1 MLSHQFTRPFQPD
14 RIRHP
19 RDFQP
24 LAATFWQQP
33 AIFVEIGAGKG
44 KHALSFASDNANAH
58 LIAIERTAEKYQA
71 MQKMANQA
79 KLSNLTTIHADAIA
93 WVTHAVPAQSLSGVF
108 ILYPN
113 PEPHNPNQRW
123 LNMPFFEWL
132 LSRLKPNGELIIA
145 SNIESYIDEAE
156 HKAQTVWQVPVEKTQ
171 VPNHSERTHFEVKYL
186 ARGEACWQLTIKK
199 PHGYTTRFDD
209 FNLL

>member
-24 LAATFWQQP
+24 LAATFWQQL
-33 AIFVEIGAGKG
+33 AIFLEIGAGKG

-93 WVTHAVPAQSLSGVF
+93 WVTHAVPAQSLSGVV
-108 ILYPN
+108 IL
-113 PEPHNPNQRW
+113 
-123 LNMPFFEWL
+123 
-132 LSRLKPNGELIIA
+132 
-145 SNIESYIDEAE
+145 
-156 HKAQTVWQVPVEKTQ
+156 
-171 VPNHSERTHFEVKYL
+171 
-186 ARGEACWQLTIKK
+186 
-199 PHGYTTRFDD
+199 
-209 FNLL
+209 